1 MTFADLD
8 IDERLLK
15 ALAAMGLTQ
24 PTEIQAA
31 TIPLIKA
38 GKDIVGQS
46 KTGSGKTIAF
56 CVPILEKLR
65 LNGGLQALIV
75 TPTRE
80 LAEQIGREIGKLT
93 AYHPVRRAVVYGGV
107 GMEPQVDALK
117 VAEIAVGTPGRLLDH
132 LERGSI
138 KLSSVR
144 FLVLDEADRMLDMGF
159 IDDVDRIIRAT
170 PKERQTLLFGAT
182 LRGKLVD
189 IANERMRN
197 PEHVVVSTQV
207 EESYLAQ
214 CYYQVDKRD
223 KFSLLVALLKRDTPP
238 LAMVFCATR
247 GIADDVAANL
257 EQQGLPA
264 LVIHGGLTQARRNQ
278 VMELFHTKK
287 LKVLVATDV
296 AGRGLDIKDVTHVY
310 NYNVPK
316 EPQDYIHRIGRT
328 ARAGAS
334 GEAVTLLSQEDF
346 DVFRRTITRFGLNV
360 EQGTGF
366 EYPRLPYRRFI
377 GRGEFHLEGRGGGR
391 PPRRGGHGRGGPRG
405 FGRGPP
411 RGGSR
416 FSGRGGGRSGGFGRG
431 PPRGRPERAHDG
443 PREGYDDSRSGGR
456 GHGGPQHSS
465 SGQRS
470 HEGQRGSSQHGR
482 EPREGREAGRPH
494 FSHGGKHEFTRKRGR
509 R

>member
-1 MTFADLD
+1 MTFADLH
-8 IDERLLK
+8 IDERILK
-15 ALAAMGLTQ
+15 ALADMGLSE
-24 PTEIQAA
+24 PTEVQAA
-31 TIPLIKA
+31 AIPLIRA
-38 GKDIVGQS
+38 GRDVVGQS
-46 KTGSGKTIAF
+46 KTGSGKTVAF
-56 CVPILEKLR
+56 CIPILEKLH
-65 LNGGLQALIV
+65 LNKGLQALIV

-80 LAEQIGREIGKLT
+80 LAEQIVREIGKLT
-93 AYHPVRRAVVYGGV
+93 KYHPIRRAVVYGGV
-107 GMEPQVDALK
+107 GMEPQVEALR

-138 KLSSVR
+138 KLSGVR

-189 IANERMRN
+189 IANERMRS

-214 CYYQVDKRD
+214 SYYQADKRD
-223 KFSLLVALLKRDTPP
+223 KFSLLVALLKRDQPA

-257 EQQGLPA
+257 GQNGLPA

-278 VMELFHTKK
+278 VMELFHKK
-287 LKVLVATDV
+287 ELKVLVATDV

-360 EQGTGF
+360 EQGADF
-366 EYPRLPYRRFI
+366 DYPRLPYRRFI
-377 GRGEFHLEGRGGGR
+377 GRSEFHLEGRGGGR
-391 PPRRGGHGRGGPRG
+391 GPPRRGGPGRGGPRG
-405 FGRGPP
+405 GFR
-411 RGGSR
+411 
-416 FSGRGGGRSGGFGRG
+416 GRGGGGRRGF
-431 PPRGRPERAHDG
+431 G
-443 PREGYDDSRSGGR
+443 PREGYDDSRSGGQGR
-456 GHGGPQHSS
+456 PSGPQPSRSEGSHGHGERRSEGA
-465 SGQRS
+465 GQRS
-470 HEGQRGSSQHGR
+470 HDGPRDGRSHHGHESHER
-482 EPREGREAGRPH
+482 HDSGRAAPH
-494 FSHGGKHEFTRKRGR
+494 FSHGGKHEFTRRRGR